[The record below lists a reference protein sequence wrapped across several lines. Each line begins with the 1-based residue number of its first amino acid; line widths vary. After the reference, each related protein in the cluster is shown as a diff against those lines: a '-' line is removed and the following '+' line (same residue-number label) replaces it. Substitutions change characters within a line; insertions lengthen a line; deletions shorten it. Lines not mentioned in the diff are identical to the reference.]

1 MRIFATDPVVA
12 KSRFWYFLRQ
22 LRKFKKTTGE
32 IVSVEEIKEKNPL
45 KIKVGKDLN
54 IQLHGDHLNMTVFLW
69 YLGKVT
75 CPVYVNVHVYT
86 GHVTFSIY
94 QKNTAMFNLTPCTKI

>member
-32 IVSVEEIKEKNPL
+32 IVSVQEIRETKPL
-45 KIKVGKDLN
+45 KIKERPE
-54 IQLHGDHLNMTVFLW
+54 IFFYQSYAFL
-69 YLGKVT
+69 
-75 CPVYVNVHVYT
+75 VYHFLLCLEISV
-86 GHVTFSIY
+86 
-94 QKNTAMFNLTPCTKI
+94 PDP

>member
-32 IVSVEEIKEKNPL
+32 IVSVQEIRETKPL
-45 KIKVGKDLN
+45 KIKERPEL
-54 IQLHGDHLNMTVFLW
+54 F
-69 YLGKVT
+69 
-75 CPVYVNVHVYT
+75 C
-86 GHVTFSIY
+86 IY
-94 QKNTAMFNLTPCTKI
+94 PTLFWSTIFCCIWKLFI